1 MATSCGSMG
10 KVSLSLLIYT
20 RYTPLVI
27 VPFSSL
33 GLASHFS
40 RTACFSQNGD
50 PVACPL
56 ALSSSPS
63 IHDSNWWCRARSSA
77 QFRLYT
83 HTLTA
88 RVALPICGVLRLQ
101 NWSLDWDGILH
112 YDMPVLEIL
121 FVFHFFSPF
130 FKFLFEIARQICRK
144 REKERKKQ
152 GPRCFSVARCNRYYT
167 RSGLFSFSSPDCLNC
182 RRAYSCCPR
191 NKKIK
196 KGKWEC
202 ERSIVIGNRPPFN
215 GAY

>member
-1 MATSCGSMG
+1 MCAVELCGLIHCSFIHQQRSPWEEG
-10 KVSLSLLIYT
+10 IINESNLQWRLVVDQWAKSLSLLIYT

-33 GLASHFS
+33 GPASHFS

-77 QFRLYT
+77 QLWLYT

-121 FVFHFFSPF
+121 FFFFVFLSPF
-130 FKFLFEIARQICRK
+130 FNFYLK
-144 REKERKKQ
+144 
-152 GPRCFSVARCNRYYT
+152 
-167 RSGLFSFSSPDCLNC
+167 
-182 RRAYSCCPR
+182 
-191 NKKIK
+191 
-196 KGKWEC
+196 
-202 ERSIVIGNRPPFN
+202 
-215 GAY
+215 